1 MKEKLNILFLVR
13 TFPVTS
19 ETFIINQIIDLID
32 KGHNVR
38 IFSFYKGRSSLHPK
52 AIEYNLDKLT
62 IYPEFPDTVFK
73 RIQHFVKIL
82 FETKN
87 LHFLK
92 ALNIFKYGKSALTLS
107 NFYHVANIRKLGDD
121 FDIVHAHF
129 GMMYKTFFIAQD
141 LGLLLQ
147 SSLITTFH
155 GYDMA
160 VADLKK
166 NKRRYKELFDKNVL
180 ITVNNEYGQSI
191 LHKIKPAYKNIALLP
206 VGLNTDYYQPD
217 PDKKENRNFTIL
229 YCGRFIKW
237 KGPLN
242 VIEIANIIINN
253 KGIKDIRFQLIGE
266 GSELENVKTLIQ
278 HYKLQNYIELLGARS
293 QDEVIETMKKAD
305 VFILPGFTDEKGRA
319 ETQGLVIQ
327 EAQSMELPVVVTDAG
342 GMKYGVVHN
351 ENGYIVKENDLN
363 SFVDIIEELKTDQK
377 KRVAM
382 GKAGRE
388 YAIAFFDSKRLGER
402 LLTLY
407 NTLIKQ

>member
-1 MKEKLNILFLVR
+1 MKEKLKILFLVR

-32 KGHNVR
+32 RGHEVR
-38 IFSFYKGRSSLHPK
+38 IFSFYKGRSSFHPK
-52 AIEYNLDKLT
+52 AIAYNLDRLT
-62 IYPEFPDTVFK
+62 IYPEFPDTAFK

-87 LHFLK
+87 TRFLN
-92 ALNIFKYGKSALTLS
+92 ALNIFKYGKSALSLS

-141 LGLLLQ
+141 LGLLLK

-180 ITVNNEYGQSI
+180 VTVNNEYGQSI
-191 LHKIKPAYKNIALLP
+191 LHKIKPGYKNIALLP

-217 PDKKENRNFTIL
+217 PDKTENKNFTLL

-253 KGIKDIRFQLIGE
+253 KGIKDVRFQLIGE
-266 GSELENVKTLIQ
+266 GNEFENVKTLIR
-278 HYKLQNYIELLGARS
+278 HYRLQNYIELLGARS

-327 EAQSMELPVVVTDAG
+327 EAQSMELPVIVTDAG
-342 GMKYGVVHN
+342 GMKYGVIHN
-351 ENGYIVKENDLN
+351 ENGYIVNENDLN
-363 SFVDIIEELKTDQK
+363 SFADKIEELKTDQK